1 MSRVQNDRGII
12 GAMAWV
18 FADYNT
24 HKNFGPNDMICYHGV
39 LDMFRNPKL
48 SSYVYST
55 YRDKP
60 FLEVSTTLAPGDF
73 DGSYYEAPYIYTNLD
88 KVEMYKE
95 DTLIHTYYTGP
106 SIEKRVFPIYDFYGV
121 TLSKKVGKRKGRK
134 YNKVLAYVFK
144 NGMNFVKLGLKFGP
158 IFLLKNINEL
168 KFYFTDFDKHTYTL
182 KGYKENKVVLEK
194 KIGYGSFNGLD
205 VTLSKDYLDVSN
217 TYDVVKVCAK
227 VLDTNGNNPK
237 YLNEVVSINVSNG
250 LEVIGPKT
258 VSTLGGYATFYVR
271 NKGYEP
277 SKEDIIITMD
287 RSSIRIKKSLE
298 IRI

>member
-1 MSRVQNDRGII
+1 
-12 GAMAWV
+12 
-18 FADYNT
+18 
-24 HKNFGPNDMICYHGV
+24 
-39 LDMFRNPKL
+39 
-48 SSYVYST
+48 
-55 YRDKP
+55 
-60 FLEVSTTLAPGDF
+60 
-73 DGSYYEAPYIYTNLD
+73 
-88 KVEMYKE
+88 
-95 DTLIHTYYTGP
+95 
-106 SIEKRVFPIYDFYGV
+106 
-121 TLSKKVGKRKGRK
+121 
-134 YNKVLAYVFK
+134 
-144 NGMNFVKLGLKFGP
+144 MNFVELGLKFGP
-158 IFLLKNINEL
+158 FFLLKNINEL
-168 KFYFTDFDKHTYTL
+168 KFYFTDFDKHTYAL
-182 KGYKENKVVLEK
+182 KGYKGSEVVLEK

-277 SKEDIIITMD
+277 SKEEIIITMD